1 MVSRW
6 YGELMTMD
14 PRVALNALT
23 NALEEHLS
31 ASLNRRGDEDPS
43 VESAFYNISDAFEA
57 YEDALF
63 AASGEVTPLDLYDE
77 DDNDSD
83 DDDDDDD
90 DLDED
95 DDDDENDEDSDGEDE
110 IYEDEDDEER

>member
-1 MVSRW
+1 
-6 YGELMTMD
+6 MD

-77 DDNDSD
+77 DDDE
-83 DDDDDDD
+83 D

-95 DDDDENDEDSDGEDE
+95 DDDDDDEPDLDGDEE
-110 IYEDEDDEER
+110 IYEDEDDDDDR

>member
-1 MVSRW
+1 
-6 YGELMTMD
+6 MD

-77 DDNDSD
+77 DDNE
-83 DDDDDDD
+83 D

-95 DDDDENDEDSDGEDE
+95 DDDDDEPDLDGDEE
-110 IYEDEDDEER
+110 IYEDDDDDR